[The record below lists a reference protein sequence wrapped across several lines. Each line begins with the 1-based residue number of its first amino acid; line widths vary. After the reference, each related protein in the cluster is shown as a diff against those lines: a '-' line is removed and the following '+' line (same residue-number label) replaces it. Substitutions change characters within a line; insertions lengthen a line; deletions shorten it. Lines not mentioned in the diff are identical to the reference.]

1 MAIRLG
7 SGSNFAANKIK
18 LGSTSITKVY
28 LGATQIWP
36 VSVGVGDYYYYWING
51 IIYRKSKT
59 FNYRYSWI
67 NGIIYRVEAA
77 GTPPVYTPSLIF
89 SDSRNSQYLGAG
101 GAS

>member
-1 MAIRLG
+1 VAIRLG

-51 IIYRKSKT
+51 IIYR
-59 FNYRYSWI
+59 
-67 NGIIYRVEAA
+67 VEAA